1 MTAPDPWH
9 YPRTDLARRTFA
21 LIEKR
26 LANALVLFGP
36 RRIGKTEFLIRDLG
50 PIAEKAGHRVVYASF
65 WQSPLSPV
73 ATLLNALHEGQRKRG
88 LAGQLQR
95 LAEGFGPKLKV
106 GAKLAG

>member
-1 MTAPDPWH
+1 MPATDPWH
-9 YPRTDLARRTFA
+9 YPRTKLAKSTLA

-50 PIAEKAGHRVVYASF
+50 PLAEKAGHRVVYASF

-73 ATLLNALHEGQRKRG
+73 ATQCASPDWLRPSC
-88 LAGQLQR
+88 AGKPAIATTPR
-95 LAEGFGPKLKV
+95 FCTEPSA
-106 GAKLAG
+106 